1 MNLRRRVEEV
11 KIATADWKSNLTNLS
26 VAQSGLSIDLADELR
41 GRVTKVAED
50 VKKFDNDM
58 KAFVK
63 QMYDLQDM
71 AKAYEREMGSLEL
84 SVRDTSRV
92 CIFIINFP

>member
-71 AKAYEREMGSLEL
+71 AKTYEREMGSLEL

>member
-58 KAFVK
+58 KAFVR

>member
-58 KAFVK
+58 KAFVR

-71 AKAYEREMGSLEL
+71 AKTYEREMGSLEL